1 MEKSSDDYYANYN
14 NNLYW
19 MIEIVYELKVHYC
32 MFYDQI
38 THQNE
43 SLLFGL
49 NSHLTAIKM
58 NLSASD
64 AYWILKEWWT

>member
-1 MEKSSDDYYANYN
+1 
-14 NNLYW
+14 

-32 MFYDQI
+32 VFYDQI

-58 NLSASD
+58 NFSASD
-64 AYWILKEWWT
+64 AYWILKE

>member
-1 MEKSSDDYYANYN
+1 MT
-14 NNLYW
+14 
-19 MIEIVYELKVHYC
+19 EIAYELKVHRC

-49 NSHLTAIKM
+49 NSYLTAIKM
-58 NLSASD
+58 NFPASG
-64 AYWILKEWWT
+64 AYWEWKYIERMVNLT